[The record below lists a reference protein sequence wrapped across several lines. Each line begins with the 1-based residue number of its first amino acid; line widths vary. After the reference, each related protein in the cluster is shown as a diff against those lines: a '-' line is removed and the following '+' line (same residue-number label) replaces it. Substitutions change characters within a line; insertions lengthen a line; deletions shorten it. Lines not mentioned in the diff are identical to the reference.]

1 MPAVDVAPSTPAMS
15 AKDASK
21 SIAVLEEL
29 LKSLSLTK
37 TPDEAK
43 AAATNIATLLNG
55 PVEEQVLPAKYAHTF
70 VSALGSENTKQKT
83 QLTCIFQGCR
93 TIEEATRKQ
102 KRCRCP

>member
-55 PVEEQVLPAKYAHTF
+55 PVEEQVLPAKYATHIRLCF
-70 VSALGSENTKQKT
+70 GQ
-83 QLTCIFQGCR
+83 
-93 TIEEATRKQ
+93 
-102 KRCRCP
+102 